1 MERRLIFME
10 KTLSRYGRRFDE
22 TSILWT
28 TDMNDNRMVLKCYE
42 NYFNDLFKTR
52 GYVFLRDIY
61 EVFGI
66 PIDQTSIVV
75 GWYYRKDNPVG
86 DNFVE
91 FDIVEGPNYFDIDFN
106 VDGSILENF

>member
-1 MERRLIFME
+1 ME
-10 KTLSRYGRRFDE
+10 KTLSKYAVRLDKNSFIC
-22 TSILWT
+22 S
-28 TDMNDNRMVLKCYE
+28 DNVDFNKMTLKYYE
-42 NYFNDLFKTR
+42 RHFNDVLRIR

-61 EVFGI
+61 EAFGI
-66 PIDQTSIVV
+66 PITQESCVV

-91 FDIVEGPNYFDIDFN
+91 FNIVEKSDGFVVDFN

>member
-1 MERRLIFME
+1 ME
-10 KTLSRYGRRFDE
+10 KTLSKY
-22 TSILWT
+22 SIRCDKSSFICSD
-28 TDMNDNRMVLKCYE
+28 DMDFNRMTLRYYE
-42 NYFNDLFKTR
+42 RHFNDVLRIR

-61 EVFGI
+61 EAFGI
-66 PIDQTSIVV
+66 SITQESIVV

-91 FDIVEGPNYFDIDFN
+91 FNIVEGPDYFDIDFN